1 LHNVFEEEHI
11 MSATAQAQAAASST
25 ARQVMSW
32 ATQGVES
39 LVAVQ
44 KILMDLT
51 AQQNSLVIGAIRERI
66 RIPDLGKAVVR
77 TAGLG
82 IEGLSAA
89 GTILLELASA
99 ETTLLLDSLKD
110 GLRLSAPASAAAEIL
125 RHRVDTVIGLQMRL
139 LDAVS
144 EHSRASVESF
154 DQGEGLDAVEHIAAV
169 ARLAVEDFV
178 ATEKK
183 FLDLVGKE
191 INQAIES
198 PGETH
203 KPRARVKIISQLAS
217 ESIDKYAEA
226 QKKLVDLA
234 IHQTEEITKVA
245 EPAEAPTP
253 LAELAQNGVQ
263 NFIKAQKSLMD
274 LALPKEASGEDEAKP
289 SPRPRRKTAAKKA
302 TA

>member
-1 LHNVFEEEHI
+1 

-66 RIPDLGKAVVR
+66 SFPEIGKSVVR

-82 IEGLSAA
+82 IEGLTAA

-99 ETTLLLDSLKD
+99 ETSLLLDSLKD

-125 RHRVDTVIGLQMRL
+125 RHRIDTVIGMQMRL

-144 EHSRASVESF
+144 EHSRAGVESYE
-154 DQGEGLDAVEHIAAV
+154 QGEGLNALEHMAAV

-183 FLDLVGKE
+183 FLDLVAKEVNVAMEDGAEPHGK
-191 INQAIES
+191 
-198 PGETH
+198 T
-203 KPRARVKIISQLAS
+203 RARTKIISQLAT

-226 QKKLVDLA
+226 QKKLVNLA
-234 IHQTEEITKVA
+234 IHQTEELTKMA
-245 EPAEAPTP
+245 EPAEPPTP
-253 LAELAQNGVQ
+253 LAEVAQNGIQ

-274 LALPKEASGEDEAKP
+274 LALPKEGAAEEGEKP
-289 SPRPRRKTAAKKA
+289 SPRPRRRTASKKA
-302 TA
+302 TTTA